1 MVLFLRRVP
10 MPTYDLRCSGC
21 RKKFTLTMSISDRD
35 RKRIKCPKRG
45 SQRVEAVFTPFFA
58 KTSRKS

>member
-1 MVLFLRRVP
+1 

-35 RKRIKCPKRG
+35 RKRIKCPKCG